1 MILHFNF
8 LYKLYA
14 INIYR
19 QIKVPVVRLFMLLIP
34 FILADYLKFFKKGDP
49 CKILWLIVLA
59 FNMVENCLETA
70 VMDLENGFRKH
81 LFPAIINGAF
91 VGFLWILVG
100 TRYDVNIFFF
110 SYTQP
115 ITIQEIS
122 LFNFFG
128 GIYYSIGFVI
138 AFAL

>member
-1 MILHFNF
+1 M
-8 LYKLYA
+8 
-14 INIYR
+14 
-19 QIKVPVVRLFMLLIP
+19 
-34 FILADYLKFFKKGDP
+34 
-49 CKILWLIVLA
+49 WLIVLA

-100 TRYDVNIFFF
+100 TRCDVNIFFF
-110 SYTQP
+110 SCTQP